1 MERIGE
7 KGRIHG
13 HLLKSAVSLFFC
25 VFGVDC
31 NDTVKNTILS
41 GSPAKKITDLE
52 ARISNLEK
60 QKDNIVEPRV
70 SGIVSKEDC
79 EKKYASITKEI
90 EMAKGEL
97 DRHQDRKREQS
108 EMKGKGKEFKETIL
122 KHKRIDEFQR
132 EILETTV
139 DKIIVGG
146 FDDDGNPDSHR
157 MNFIFKCGV
166 SANAVY
172 SRCFFDYFLKRLCF
186 LCDTGRFISTIDFL
200 ICLLSL
206 QIFRKY
212 KKLPR

>member
-31 NDTVKNTILS
+31 NDTVKKTILS

-97 DRHQDRKREQS
+97 DRHQDRKRECGREKKNAGTMSKMFLSICQL
-108 EMKGKGKEFKETIL
+108 L
-122 KHKRIDEFQR
+122 KPAR
-132 EILETTV
+132 
-139 DKIIVGG
+139 
-146 FDDDGNPDSHR
+146 
-157 MNFIFKCGV
+157 
-166 SANAVY
+166 
-172 SRCFFDYFLKRLCF
+172 RL
-186 LCDTGRFISTIDFL
+186 S
-200 ICLLSL
+200 SL
-206 QIFRKY
+206 QRMMH
-212 KKLPR
+212 

>member
-108 EMKGKGKEFKETIL
+108 EMKGK
-122 KHKRIDEFQR
+122 
-132 EILETTV
+132 
-139 DKIIVGG
+139 
-146 FDDDGNPDSHR
+146 
-157 MNFIFKCGV
+157 
-166 SANAVY
+166 
-172 SRCFFDYFLKRLCF
+172 RLRF
-186 LCDTGRFISTIDFL
+186 LCATGRFISTIDFL

>member
-70 SGIVSKEDC
+70 SGIVSKEDY

-97 DRHQDRKREQS
+97 DRHQDRKQEQS
-108 EMKGKGKEFKETIL
+108 EM
-122 KHKRIDEFQR
+122 
-132 EILETTV
+132 
-139 DKIIVGG
+139 
-146 FDDDGNPDSHR
+146 
-157 MNFIFKCGV
+157 
-166 SANAVY
+166 
-172 SRCFFDYFLKRLCF
+172 
-186 LCDTGRFISTIDFL
+186 
-200 ICLLSL
+200 
-206 QIFRKY
+206 
-212 KKLPR
+212 